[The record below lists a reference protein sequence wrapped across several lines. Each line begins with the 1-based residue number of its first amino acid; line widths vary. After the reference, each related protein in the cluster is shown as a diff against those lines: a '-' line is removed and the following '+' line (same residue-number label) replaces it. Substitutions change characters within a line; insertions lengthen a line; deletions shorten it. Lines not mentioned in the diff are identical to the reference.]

1 MTRPAVG
8 AMAVVPLRRVM
19 TAAVALGLAAACGG
33 TSDPPQATRTPRAA
47 ATTEATATPVPA
59 ADPDEPIAVGAGAC
73 ALARAGGGVWVT
85 ALQDEAVVRIDPR
98 TRVPGVTVPV
108 EGHPCWLVGDERSVW
123 VAPSEAATVVE
134 LDARTGSERG
144 RVEIGDGLADPKLA
158 LAGDSVWATVTPSGE
173 VVKIDRASRRVTA
186 RVPTGRD
193 PRSVISGGGLIWV
206 ANEGSGTVV
215 GIDPDRARV
224 VRSFKLPRVTML
236 VGFAR
241 GSVWAAQSSRRRVT
255 RLDARTG
262 RRLATVRVGGNPSAG
277 LVSGGRIY
285 VPNHLEDTVSIIST
299 ATGKVRNVTVGNY
312 PSALVDVGDDVW
324 VANYGDG
331 TVQTLPA
338 R

>member
-1 MTRPAVG
+1 MTRLAVG

-47 ATTEATATPVPA
+47 ATTEPTATAVPA
-59 ADPDEPIAVGAGAC
+59 ADPIAIGAGAC
-73 ALARAGGGVWVT
+73 ALARAGGAVWVT
-85 ALQDEAVVRIDPR
+85 ALQEETVVRIDPR
-98 TRVPGVTVPV
+98 TRAAGVSVPV

-123 VAPSEAATVVE
+123 VAPSEAATVLE
-134 LDARTGSERG
+134 LDARTGKERG

-173 VVKIDRASRRVTA
+173 VVRIDRATRRLTA

-193 PRSVISGGGLIWV
+193 PRSVIAGGGLIWV
-206 ANEGSGTVV
+206 ANEGSGTIV
-215 GIDPDRARV
+215 GIDPARARV
-224 VRSFKLPRVTML
+224 VKRFRLPRVTML

-241 GSVWAAQSSRRRVT
+241 GSVWAAQGSRRRVT

-262 RRLATVRVGGNPSAG
+262 RHLATIRVGGNPSAG
-277 LVSGGRIY
+277 LVSRGRIY
-285 VPNHLEDTVSIIST
+285 VPNHLEDTVSVITT
-299 ATGKVRNVTVGNY
+299 ATNEVRNVTVGNY
-312 PSALVDVGDDVW
+312 PSALVDVGEDVW

-331 TVQTLPA
+331 TVQTLP